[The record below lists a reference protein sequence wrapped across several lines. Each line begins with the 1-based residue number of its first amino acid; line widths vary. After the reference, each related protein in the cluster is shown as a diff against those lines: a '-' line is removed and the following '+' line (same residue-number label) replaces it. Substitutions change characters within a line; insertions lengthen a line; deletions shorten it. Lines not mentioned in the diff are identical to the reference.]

1 MPVRIY
7 ALAKDLKI
15 DSKDLVTLCNKIGI
29 TGKGSALA
37 SLEDDEVARVK
48 KYLAGGAANAG
59 GASAAPAAPAASA
72 APPSP
77 IAPIP
82 PRQDPAISPIERANR
97 PIGMIRTPQGSS
109 ESKSSAPVAEA
120 PAAAPVAPAPAPV
133 PEPPVVEPIAAVSPV
148 AEPPVVETPPSPAPV
163 AEAPTSKP
171 ATAEP
176 TSPVETYTRED
187 YARVAPVSGAG
198 KIRMI
203 GSRSSA
209 KSSQDKEKDKDKGSE
224 KPSDD
229 KSKRPQG
236 PRAPVINL
244 ARIPKSAQAPPQQ
257 RPRNEPAPQKP
268 DIRLTKDSLA
278 GHKTGSKAHL
288 EELQQREA
296 AASAAPAKPQ
306 RQKPADPG
314 AAAPPFVPPG
324 GLTEFKNAAEKARGS
339 KHKRVGTEDD
349 EAEVRKKIGAG
360 VSQARAER
368 AKKKIRGPEDV
379 EEEARS
385 EVDDR
390 RAAKRK
396 TLVRRGNNTAA
407 PRKEK
412 SALELPCSI
421 RNFSEATGVTAARV
435 LKSLMGMGKMLN
447 INAALDEETAF
458 MLAADLGVEVEFKKP
473 ESLENEVIQQIENR
487 EDSEEDLVQRPP
499 IVTFLGHVDHG
510 KTSLLDYM
518 IGTKIVSGEAG
529 GITQQIRAYQ
539 VEKDGKL
546 ISFVDTP
553 GHEAFTEMRAR
564 GANVTDIAV
573 LVIAADDGIMPQT
586 EEAISHAKAAGVPIV
601 VALNKIDL
609 PGANADR
616 VKTQMTQFGLTPSE
630 WGGDVEVVPTSA
642 ITGQGMDML
651 LDTLLTVAELHDYR
665 ANPKRAAMGV
675 VLESGQASD
684 RGVIAKV
691 IVQNGTL
698 KVGDIVVCG
707 SAHGRVKAIYDSLRP
722 NKMVKE
728 AAPSTPVN
736 ITGLDTPPNAGDRFY
751 VIDDI
756 AKAREIASSRAD
768 TSRTQSLSGTT
779 TKVSFADF
787 QELLQSG
794 KLGKKE
800 DKVQLNLIIRA
811 DARGS
816 LEAIEK
822 EISKLEQHPE
832 VDIRILQKSVGG
844 ITVADVTLAH
854 ASQGV
859 IVGFNVIPDEQARGL
874 AEERQ
879 VEIRRYD
886 IIYKLAEDIKAIIEG
901 RLRPEEKVIELGRAL
916 VKQVFSIS
924 RVGAIAGCYVA
935 QGSIERGCRIRVN
948 RDGRTI
954 GDYALDSLKR
964 HKDDAKEVPRGMECG
979 IKLAG
984 FNDIK
989 PDDVLE
995 AYKIEEVART
1005 LD

>member
-7 ALAKDLKI
+7 ALAKDLKV
-15 DSKDLVTLCNKIGI
+15 DSKDLVTICNKIGI
-29 TGKGSALA
+29 IGKGSALA

-48 KYLAGGAANAG
+48 KYLAGGAAANAG
-59 GASAAPAAPAASA
+59 AAPTAAGPTSSAATPTPSA
-72 APPSP
+72 TVAP

-82 PRQDPAISPIERANR
+82 PRQDPAISPIERASR
-97 PIGMIRTPQGSS
+97 PIGIIRGASGSS
-109 ESKSSAPVAEA
+109 ESKQAAASPSAKAATSEPIVEA
-120 PAAAPVAPAPAPV
+120 PPDAPMQPVEVASPVAPTVAPVSEAVPDAVATPIPAASEQTAPA
-133 PEPPVVEPIAAVSPV
+133 
-148 AEPPVVETPPSPAPV
+148 
-163 AEAPTSKP
+163 
-171 ATAEP
+171 
-176 TSPVETYTRED
+176 VETYTRED
-187 YARVAPVSGAG
+187 YARVAPGGGGG

-203 GSRSSA
+203 GSRSSKA
-209 KSSQDKEKDKDKGSE
+209 TPEKEKERTPEKSAEDKA
-224 KPSDD
+224 
-229 KSKRPQG
+229 KRPAG

-244 ARIPKSAQAPPQQ
+244 ARIPKSGQAPPPQ
-257 RPRNEPAPQKP
+257 RQRNEPAPQKP
-268 DIRLTKDSLA
+268 EIRLTKDSLS
-278 GHKTGSKAHL
+278 GHKTGSKAQL

-296 AASAAPAKPQ
+296 AASAAAPG
-306 RQKPADPG
+306 RQKHGKTAEPST
-314 AAAPPFVPPG
+314 AAAPFAATG
-324 GLTEFKNAAEKARGS
+324 GLTEFKNAAEKARA
-339 KHKRVGTEDD
+339 KHKRPGADDD
-349 EAEVRKKIGAG
+349 EVDLPKKAAAG

-368 AKKKIRGPEDV
+368 TKKKFRGPEEV
-379 EEEARS
+379 EDESTRTE
-385 EVDDR
+385 DDR
-390 RAAKRK
+390 RAARRK
-396 TLVRRGNNTAA
+396 TLTRRGNNTAA

-412 SALELPCSI
+412 TALELPCNI
-421 RNFSEATGVTAARV
+421 RSFSEAAGVTAAKV
-435 LKSLMGMGKMLN
+435 LKSLMSMGKMLN
-447 INAALDEETAF
+447 INAALDEETAHL
-458 MLAADLGVEVEFKKP
+458 LAADLGVELEFRKP
-473 ESLENEVIQQIENR
+473 ESLENEMIQQIESQ
-487 EDSEEDLVQRPP
+487 EDSAEDLVPRPP

-510 KTSLLDYM
+510 KTSLLDYL

-539 VEKDGKL
+539 VDKDGKR

-609 PGANADR
+609 PGANPDR

-642 ITGQGMDML
+642 ITGQGMDIL

-665 ANPKRAAMGV
+665 ANPDRDAMGI

-684 RGVIAKV
+684 RGVIAKI

-707 SAHGRVKAIYDSLRP
+707 TSHGRVKAIYDTMRP
-722 NKMVKE
+722 NKMMSL
-728 AAPSTPVN
+728 AGPSMPAN
-736 ITGLDTPPNAGDRFY
+736 ITGLDIPPNAGDRFY

-756 AKAREIASSRAD
+756 AKAREIAASRAES
-768 TSRTQSLSGTT
+768 TREQSLSGTS
-779 TKVSFADF
+779 TKVSFEAF

-859 IVGFNVIPDEQARGL
+859 IVGFNVIPDEQARAL

-879 VEIRRYD
+879 VEVRRYD

-901 RLRPEEKVIELGRAL
+901 RLRPEERVIELGRAL

-935 QGSIERGCRIRVN
+935 HGSIERGCRIRVN

-964 HKDDAKEVPRGMECG
+964 HKDDVKEVPRGMECG
-979 IKLAG
+979 IKLSG